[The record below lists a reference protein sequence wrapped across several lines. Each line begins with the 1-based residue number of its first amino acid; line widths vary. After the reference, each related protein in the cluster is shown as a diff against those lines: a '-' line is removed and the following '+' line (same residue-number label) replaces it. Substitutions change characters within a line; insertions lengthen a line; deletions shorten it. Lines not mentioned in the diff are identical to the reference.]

1 MLEQCLL
8 KTFGDDIIED
18 YISPITNERKGA
30 KQTILFGSFPDFLF
44 VQLKV
49 IFSLFF
55 CIFFS
60 FNFRDLLMILM
71 VNNEN

>member
-1 MLEQCLL
+1 MLEQCLS

-30 KQTILFGSFPDFLF
+30 KQSIRLGSFPDFLF

-49 IFSLFF
+49 VFF
-55 CIFFS
+55 
-60 FNFRDLLMILM
+60 
-71 VNNEN
+71 